1 MPAVIFDMHTHLWS
15 EAHKGTADEAN
26 KRLRWEIDYQDQLA
40 WASKLYPGRR
50 IHYLVL
56 GTPVVGMDAEGHND
70 WIAHQMRA
78 DPQREVNMMVTPQMT
93 QNYVAAQV
101 KENDFFWIEAVSD
114 FCA

>member
-1 MPAVIFDMHTHLWS
+1 MTCTRLWS
-15 EAHKGTADEAN
+15 EAHKGTADDAN
-26 KRLRWEIDYQDQLA
+26 KRLRWEIDYQDKLA
-40 WASKLYPGRR
+40 WAGKLYLGRG

-56 GTPVVGMDAEGHND
+56 GTPVVEMDVEGHND

-78 DPQREVNMMVTPQMT
+78 DPQPEVNMMVTPEMT